1 MGVGQRNEL
10 NFKIKA
16 LRTNLNHGMRK
27 RNEKLCETTN
37 EITYNLDHRSKTT
50 ALLLFS
56 VQVNLCQKLFFLQ
69 NMGRTCC
76 VQKLL

>member
-27 RNEKLCETTN
+27 RNEKLCETT
-37 EITYNLDHRSKTT
+37 EVMRLLTT
-50 ALLLFS
+50 
-56 VQVNLCQKLFFLQ
+56 
-69 NMGRTCC
+69 
-76 VQKLL
+76 